1 MVWDMANDVLAERGE
16 EPIGKC
22 WIDNF
27 KTRMSLGFK
36 KAVNTIASEPLMKV
50 SPSKLHDFLYIAQ
63 APAPSEK

>member
-1 MVWDMANDVLAERGE
+1 MANVVLAERGE

-36 KAVNTIASEPLMKV
+36 RAVNTIASEPLIKIHL
-50 SPSKLHDFLYIAQ
+50 SQLHDCSYKAQ